1 LVEDGQERLVVAELG
16 KPHGIRGEITGR
28 LFGVT
33 PEELLGIEELTL
45 RDPEG
50 RERSVRIEGIRPRK
64 LGCVLALDAVADR
77 NAAEVHRGSEWLA
90 RRADLPPPE
99 EGEWLVADLVG
110 LEVETDTG
118 ENLGR
123 LEEVFLLPAND
134 VVVVRGPRGEVL
146 LPVLPDVILR
156 VDTEAGRMVVRVPP
170 GLIED

>member
-1 LVEDGQERLVVAELG
+1 LSEERRDRLVVAELG
-16 KPHGIRGEITGR
+16 KPQGLRGEITGR

-33 PEELLGIEELTL
+33 PEELLGIEGLTL
-45 RDPEG
+45 RDPAG
-50 RERSVRIEGIRPRK
+50 RERPVRVESIRPRK
-64 LGCVLALDAVADR
+64 LGWVLALDAVADR
-77 NAAEVHRGSEWLA
+77 TAAEAHRGSELLA
-90 RRADLPPPE
+90 RRADLPPPA

-123 LEEVFLLPAND
+123 LEEVLLLPAND

-146 LPVLPDVILR
+146 LPVLPDVIVR
-156 VDTEAGRMVVRVPP
+156 VETEAGRMVVRVPP